1 MLGRLKNFIAKHLVT
16 LIVFALVYFY
26 LFYIF
31 KPSLIFLDTTISGG
45 DTGSHNY
52 IFYYLKK
59 NFPSILTWSHDWY
72 YGFPF
77 LHFYPP
83 LLYILAVLLS
93 YLIPGNIAFKIVTLL
108 GTFSLPLT
116 SYLALKIIN
125 REIKSEIMAVISLF
139 FLFLEQYSIYGGNIP
154 STLAGEFSYS
164 FSFSLFW
171 LFIALM
177 KKGIEENRYLFLN
190 TLLLSLIVLSHP
202 IPAIV
207 SIFSMFFFLF
217 LNPQSFS
224 YIAMVYILAFNF
236 TIWWSL
242 PFLLFFAYTSPMKW
256 TMFIRFSDI
265 FPTIL
270 IPLQLVALI
279 CVIWTIYSYVKRNKR
294 VKEEILRF
302 AQNDKGEECHPER
315 SEGSLASARD
325 VMLFLFIG
333 MISLFFYL
341 NLNQSKIWN
350 TRFLPFFT
358 MSSLF
363 ISAYF
368 LAVILRRIN
377 FSSFF
382 MILIAV
388 SSILFINSRLTYIPS
403 WVKWN
408 YEGFERKATWNE
420 LKVLFE
426 FLKGLP
432 YGRVMWE
439 YTPQYDRFGTPRVLE
454 LIPLFTGK
462 PTVEGLLIES
472 SLSAPFHF
480 IIQSETTLTPTAPN
494 FGFEYPCFRLN
505 IQKAVEHMRF
515 MGIKYF
521 VAYTEEVKREADR
534 VLPIITQIGGFTVY
548 EIPEVRLVEPLFDFQ
563 VQRKTKNWK
572 REAVEWFL
580 RGDLS
585 KPIIFAEEV
594 FKKPERKDV
603 KCQLIRFEQDK
614 IEFYTDGIGIPH
626 IVKVS
631 YFPRWRVEGGR
642 GPYLVSPSFM
652 VVIPEK
658 EVVRL
663 VWK

>member
-1 MLGRLKNFIAKHLVT
+1 
-16 LIVFALVYFY
+16 
-26 LFYIF
+26 
-31 KPSLIFLDTTISGG
+31 
-45 DTGSHNY
+45 
-52 IFYYLKK
+52 
-59 NFPSILTWSHDWY
+59 
-72 YGFPF
+72 
-77 LHFYPP
+77 
-83 LLYILAVLLS
+83 
-93 YLIPGNIAFKIVTLL
+93 
-108 GTFSLPLT
+108 
-116 SYLALKIIN
+116 
-125 REIKSEIMAVISLF
+125 
-139 FLFLEQYSIYGGNIP
+139 
-154 STLAGEFSYS
+154 
-164 FSFSLFW
+164 
-171 LFIALM
+171 
-177 KKGIEENRYLFLN
+177 
-190 TLLLSLIVLSHP
+190 
-202 IPAIV
+202 
-207 SIFSMFFFLF
+207 
-217 LNPQSFS
+217 
-224 YIAMVYILAFNF
+224 
-236 TIWWSL
+236 
-242 PFLLFFAYTSPMKW
+242 
-256 TMFIRFSDI
+256 
-265 FPTIL
+265 
-270 IPLQLVALI
+270 
-279 CVIWTIYSYVKRNKR
+279 
-294 VKEEILRF
+294 
-302 AQNDKGEECHPER
+302 
-315 SEGSLASARD
+315 
-325 VMLFLFIG
+325 
-333 MISLFFYL
+333 
-341 NLNQSKIWN
+341 
-350 TRFLPFFT
+350 

-388 SSILFINSRLTYIPS
+388 SSIVFINSRLTYIPF

-408 YEGFERKATWNE
+408 YEGFERKTTWNE
-420 LKVLFE
+420 VKVLFE

-480 IIQSETTLTPTAPN
+480 IIQFETTLTPTAPN
-494 FGFEYPCFRLN
+494 FGFEYPCDRLN

-534 VLPIITQIGGFTVY
+534 VLPIISQIGGFTVY
-548 EIPEVRLVEPLFDFQ
+548 EIPEVKLVEPLFDFQ

-572 REAVEWFL
+572 REAVEWFI

-585 KPIIFAEEV
+585 KPIIFAMEA

-626 IVKVS
+626 IVKIS
-631 YFPRWRVEGGR
+631 YFPRWWVEGGR